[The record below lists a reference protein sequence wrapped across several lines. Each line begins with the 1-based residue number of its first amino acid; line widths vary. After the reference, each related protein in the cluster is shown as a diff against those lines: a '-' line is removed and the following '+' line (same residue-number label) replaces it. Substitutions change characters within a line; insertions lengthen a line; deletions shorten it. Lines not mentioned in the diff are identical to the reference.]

1 MYRIKP
7 SRDEHTFEGFIA
19 YNSLKL
25 QRKSRCQTYK
35 KCPIRAS
42 VSETC
47 LPAKGVPEGCDIFIT
62 HSRHVE
68 TVVLL
73 SRKLPDDKI
82 EIDLN
87 LDELDVTASE
97 SKATYDEIKSY
108 VQDKADMKVTNL

>member
-1 MYRIKP
+1 M
-7 SRDEHTFEGFIA
+7 
-19 YNSLKL
+19 
-25 QRKSRCQTYK
+25 
-35 KCPIRAS
+35 
-42 VSETC
+42 
-47 LPAKGVPEGCDIFIT
+47 
-62 HSRHVE
+62 E

-97 SKATYDEIKSY
+97 SKATYDESKSY